1 MAGTHITIT
10 VDDAQA
16 RAMLARLG
24 EPGTQDLMPRLGEY
38 LQASTQ
44 KRFKAQTSPDG
55 TPWAPLQPRYAKRK
69 KYHKD
74 KVLTLRGYLR
84 SGIRYQV
91 TGAAEVEVGSNTKYA
106 AIHQLGG
113 SIDQNAQSR
122 KVRYRSVAGRVLFAG
137 RKHKRGVAERWVTRG
152 AYQVNIPA
160 RPFLGIST
168 DDDKEIRS
176 IILDW
181 VVERSNR

>member
-1 MAGTHITIT
+1 MAGTHIKAT
-10 VDDAQA
+10 VNDAQA

-24 EPGTQDLMPRLGEY
+24 EPGTDDLMPRLGEY

-44 KRFKAQTSPDG
+44 KRFKSQTAPDG
-55 TPWAPLQPRYAKRK
+55 TAWAPLQPRYARRK
-69 KYHKD
+69 KYAKD

-122 KVRYRSVAGRVLFAG
+122 KMRYRSVAGRVLFAG
-137 RKHKRGVAERWVTRG
+137 RKHKRGVTERWVTRG

-168 DDDKEIRS
+168 EDDKEIRS
-176 IILDW
+176 VILDW

>member
-16 RAMLARLG
+16 RAMLERLG

-38 LQASTQ
+38 LQDSTQ

-55 TPWAPLQPRYAKRK
+55 TPWAPLQQRYARRK
-69 KYHKD
+69 KYAKD
-74 KVLTLRGYLR
+74 KILTLRGYLR
-84 SGIRYQV
+84 GGIHYQV
-91 TGAAEVEVGSNTKYA
+91 TGATEVEVGSNTKYA

-137 RKHKRGVAERWVTRG
+137 KKHKRGVTERWVTRG
-152 AYQVNIPA
+152 AYKVNIPA

-168 DDDKEIRS
+168 EDDKEIRS

>member
-24 EPGTQDLMPRLGEY
+24 EPGTDDLMPRLGEY

-44 KRFKAQTSPDG
+44 KRFKTQTAPDG
-55 TPWAPLQPRYAKRK
+55 TAWQPLQPRYAKRK
-69 KYHKD
+69 KYAKD
-74 KVLTLRGYLR
+74 KILTLRGYLR
-84 SGIRYQV
+84 GGIHYQV
-91 TGAAEVEVGSNTKYA
+91 TGDAEVQVGSNTKYA
-106 AIHQLGG
+106 AIHQFGG
-113 SIDQNAQSR
+113 AIEKPARQAT
-122 KVRYRSVAGRVLFAG
+122 VRYRSEAGRVLFAG
-137 RKHKRGVAERWVTRG
+137 KKHQGATERQVTIP
-152 AYQVNIPA
+152 AHQVNMPA
-160 RPFLGIST
+160 RPYLGISAA
-168 DDDKEIRS
+168 DDAEIRA